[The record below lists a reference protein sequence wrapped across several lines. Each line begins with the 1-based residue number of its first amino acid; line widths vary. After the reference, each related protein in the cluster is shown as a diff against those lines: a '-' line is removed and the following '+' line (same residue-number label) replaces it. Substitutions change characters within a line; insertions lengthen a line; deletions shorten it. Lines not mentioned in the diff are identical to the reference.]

1 MFGEQAEPREI
12 LDFIAQRIGERL
24 QEAAAA
30 AGTGFVQED
39 VIDRAVMNF
48 KTFDILTADVEDEVN
63 IRHIFAAGG
72 EMRHRFHDAGVDAE
86 GAANQIFAI
95 AGDAAGHDFH
105 PRVGAHQ
112 FDQRFP
118 DQLQRVALVGLIHR
132 IQDFFLLVD
141 QHHFDR
147 RAAGVDAQSAATG
160 NFFRFMNPD
169 LIALMP
175 LAEPAVFV
183 LIRKQ
188 RRQGTDKAGRVHRLQ
203 LFDRVGEIHRFFR

>member
-12 LDFIAQRIGERL
+12 LNFIAQRVGEGL

-30 AGTGFVQED
+30 AGTGFVKED
-39 VIDRAVMNF
+39 VVDRAVMNF
-48 KTFDILTADVEDEVN
+48 KAFDILTADVDDEIDV
-63 IRHIFAAGG
+63 RHIFAAGG
-72 EMRHRFHDAGVDAE
+72 EMRHRFHDAGIDAE
-86 GAANQIFAI
+86 GAADQIFAI
-95 AGDAAGHDFH
+95 TGDAAGHDFH

-118 DQLQRVALVGLIHR
+118 DQLQRVALI
-132 IQDFFLLVD
+132 VD

-147 RAAGVDAQSAATG
+147 RAAGVNAQSAAAD

-188 RRQGTDKAGRVHRLQ
+188 RRQGTHKAGRVHRLQ
-203 LFDRVGEIHRFFR
+203 LFDRVGEIHRIFR